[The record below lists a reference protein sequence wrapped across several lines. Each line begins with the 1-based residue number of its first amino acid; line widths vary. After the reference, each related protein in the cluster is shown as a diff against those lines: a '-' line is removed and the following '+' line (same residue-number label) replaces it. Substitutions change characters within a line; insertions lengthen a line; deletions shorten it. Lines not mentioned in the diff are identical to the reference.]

1 MNFENKFLVI
11 IPARTGS
18 KGIFEKNMQLI
29 GNKPL
34 IQFTIEAALA
44 NFNAEDLLV
53 TSNDQKVLDIA
64 IQLGLKIPFKR
75 PDELST
81 DTIGT
86 ADVIMHA
93 LHWYEAEYKSPPKNI
108 ILLQPTSP
116 FRDANDIRLAVEQF
130 NHSKRKT
137 LISATDPMQHPG
149 DCILKNQNGQFK
161 RLEIGKSSFQ
171 RQSYPEV
178 LFIDG
183 GIYISE
189 VSQFLKTQDLI
200 GDDPEIYKTEQYNA
214 IDIDTQFDLELARAI
229 YNYKLP
235 HDL

>member
-1 MNFENKFLVI
+1 MNFDNKFLVI
-11 IPARTGS
+11 IPARAGS

-44 NFNAEDLLV
+44 NFNAENLLV

-64 IQLGLKIPFKR
+64 TQLGLKIPFKR

-214 IDIDTQFDLELARAI
+214 IDIDTLFDLELARAI
-229 YNYKLP
+229 YNYKLSD
-235 HDL
+235 DL